1 MQLSNEF
8 EPIRDWARQ
17 RGLYEKGDP
26 KTQMLKLIEE
36 VGELGKAILKSDP
49 EETIDA
55 VGDCVVVLTNL
66 IELAAIPKELESN
79 VQELKFR
86 NTTIEDC
93 INSAYSVIAARSGK
107 MINGTFVKDEKQP

>member
-1 MQLSNEF
+1 MHLNNEF
-8 EPIRDWARQ
+8 EPIREWARE
-17 RGLYEKGDP
+17 RGLYQKGDP

-55 VGDCVVVLTNL
+55 IGDCVVVLTNL

-79 VQELKFR
+79 DSQFR
-86 NTTIEDC
+86 KITIEDC
-93 INSAYSVIAARSGK
+93 INSAYTVIASRSGK
-107 MINGTFVKDEKQP
+107 MINGTFVKDEKHP

>member
-66 IELAAIPKELESN
+66 IELAAIPKKLESN
-79 VQELKFR
+79 DNEFR
-86 NTTIEDC
+86 KTTIEDC

>member
-1 MQLSNEF
+1 MHLNNEF
-8 EPIRDWARQ
+8 EPIREWARA

-26 KTQMLKLIEE
+26 KTQMLKLVEE

-55 VGDCVVVLTNL
+55 IGDCVVVLTNL

-79 VQELKFR
+79 VEELKFR

-107 MINGTFVKDEKQP
+107 MINGTFVKDEKHS